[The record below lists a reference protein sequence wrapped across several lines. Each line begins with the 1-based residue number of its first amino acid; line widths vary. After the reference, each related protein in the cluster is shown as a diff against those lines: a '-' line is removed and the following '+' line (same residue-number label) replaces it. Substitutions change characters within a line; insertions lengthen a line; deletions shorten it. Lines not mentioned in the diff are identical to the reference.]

1 MDPRTGRAIRSHTKR
16 GRQLL
21 GLKGKRITKKGYDG
35 TGGQII
41 VHGPSRPELQGRPFG
56 SRGRGPRLDPDRP
69 RRGRR
74 ITLAPEERIA
84 LGPDRW
90 AMGEEGY
97 GWAGDTYDDEEV
109 RQLMNIGI
117 GQNSIP
123 GRNYAARGS
132 GRRGRG
138 GGAPVA

>member
-1 MDPRTGRAIRSHTKR
+1 
-16 GRQLL
+16 L

-74 ITLAPEERIA
+74 ITLAPEEM
-84 LGPDRW
+84 D
-90 AMGEEGY
+90 
-97 GWAGDTYDDEEV
+97 DTYDEEEV

-117 GQNSIP
+117 GQNTIP
-123 GRNYAARGS
+123 GRNYGARG
-132 GRRGRG
+132 RTGRG